1 MSRRKPVKKNPV
13 GDSER
18 YYGKAKDKEGI
29 LGKSVFEKGDAR
41 FGTAPTVSKYPA
53 LVDIYSMINSLTKK
67 QIQNYSNVTELPVLV
82 RDLLFEFAEDWS
94 NLDRDHTNYL
104 SQVPEGYS
112 KFDASL
118 IGDFLYWMITGANE
132 RSKIKSG
139 SRIADH
145 HWPSKTKEFCP
156 DFVSR
161 LETMPGLTIHDLPG
175 LHIRLL
181 NNLPINSYNRYT
193 IAQVTLDDPQIG
205 EQVFPSPS
213 PLSAEEHEAII
224 TLTRL
229 VESGDMRK
237 FSVALTQS
245 TKTQLSQITGAGGVG
260 NHIFRAFE
268 MAKASVDAYKQGDVN
283 LARKHLHVI
292 QDEFK
297 MNLSAFQTGLK
308 DMFVLT
314 ASAFQ
319 AGNKIKGK
327 PEPLLVSLD
336 TSMPPLRTGWKSSN
350 MHSAMKAAN
359 QTDIAVIKMGDEK
372 DYKILQKK
380 GDARGTLGL
389 TSVLAGG
396 QNILTT
402 NWLGIFAAAL
412 SGISPDS
419 KDYFPDTGGKER
431 LKILNDWPNGQDSIS
446 IRFVIHANLAVGIG
460 EDYLVPKGLLTV
472 TARKGQGAKDWF
484 SAMQSY
490 GGGKNQGGGKDNR
503 NRNQNQQGG
512 KPLVQPIIDL
522 FVEDLGRAK
531 KYSDAFTTETSDA
544 GLQALGEE
552 GDEIVEQI
560 FEEELGGASR
570 GKVKGNPSG
579 AIGKA
584 VAIDV
589 VPRSQIEVRSIT
601 EKHPNMQYLKQLRNE
616 EDLKEIYDHYGK
628 GQPPVRISGGKYRW
642 KGKIYGSKKQVAEAV
657 NKSGNQIDKGHPK
670 MQVLYARRKDN
681 GNLVPHRII
690 LPRIMVRH
698 DLKSNTI
705 VANKGAKATAA
716 TRRMLKRI
724 EKDFGKIAF
733 KKDLTDTGGFDVVKG
748 KDSRGRNK
756 TRNYNR
762 GVAKQFE
769 VKGHD
774 SGTPKAGKLFVTQV
788 SLNGTMYYDARMEG
802 GRRLGPVALRWE
814 AKQ

>member
-18 YYGKAKDKEGI
+18 YYGKSKDKGI
-29 LGKSVFEKGDAR
+29 LGKSVFGKDDAR

-53 LVDIYSMINSLTKK
+53 LADIYSMINSLTKK

-132 RSKIKSG
+132 RSKVKSG

-145 HWPSKTKEFCP
+145 HWPSKTKEYCP
-156 DFVSR
+156 DFATR

-224 TLTRL
+224 TLKRL

-245 TKTQLSQITGAGGVG
+245 TKKQLSQITGSGGVG

-268 MAKASVDAYKQGDVN
+268 MAKASVDAYTQGDVN

-319 AGNKIKGK
+319 TNNKIKGK

-336 TSMPPLRTGWKSSN
+336 TSMPPMRTGWKSSN
-350 MHSAMKAAN
+350 MHSAMKVAN
-359 QTDIAVIKMGDEK
+359 QTDIEVISMGQEKNYKM
-372 DYKILQKK
+372 QRKK
-380 GDARGTLGL
+380 GSARGTLGL

-412 SGISPDS
+412 SGVSPDS
-419 KDYFPDTGGKER
+419 KDYFPDNDGKDR

-472 TARKGQGAKDWF
+472 TARKGQGNDNWF
-484 SAMQSY
+484 SAMQPF
-490 GGGKNQGGGKDNR
+490 GGKAQGGGNDKR
-503 NRNQNQQGG
+503 NRDNKKQQAG
-512 KPLVQPIIDL
+512 KPIIQPIIDL

-531 KYSDAFTTETSDA
+531 KYSDAFTTETTSA
-544 GLQALGEE
+544 GLEILGEE
-552 GDEIVEQI
+552 SDEVVETV
-560 FEEELGGASR
+560 FNEELGGFQRQGKEQSIWSSR
-570 GKVKGNPSG
+570 
-579 AIGKA
+579 
-584 VAIDV
+584 
-589 VPRSQIEVRSIT
+589 Q
-601 EKHPNMQYLKQLRNE
+601 
-616 EDLKEIYDHYGK
+616 
-628 GQPPVRISGGKYRW
+628 
-642 KGKIYGSKKQVAEAV
+642 GS
-657 NKSGNQIDKGHPK
+657 SD
-670 MQVLYARRKDN
+670 
-681 GNLVPHRII
+681 
-690 LPRIMVRH
+690 
-698 DLKSNTI
+698 
-705 VANKGAKATAA
+705 
-716 TRRMLKRI
+716 
-724 EKDFGKIAF
+724 
-733 KKDLTDTGGFDVVKG
+733 
-748 KDSRGRNK
+748 
-756 TRNYNR
+756 
-762 GVAKQFE
+762 
-769 VKGHD
+769 
-774 SGTPKAGKLFVTQV
+774 
-788 SLNGTMYYDARMEG
+788 
-802 GRRLGPVALRWE
+802 
-814 AKQ
+814 